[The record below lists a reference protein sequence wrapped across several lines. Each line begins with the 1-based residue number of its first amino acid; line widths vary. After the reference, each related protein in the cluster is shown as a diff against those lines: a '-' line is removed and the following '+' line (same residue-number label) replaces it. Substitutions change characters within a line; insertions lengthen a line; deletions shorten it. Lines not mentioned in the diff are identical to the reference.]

1 MTHSPVTLV
10 TLYLCAILTHF
21 QVLLSLVDVIDY
33 VIWELFLEIGV
44 CNTEQHYPLS
54 LSLSLPSSTEKWKC
68 TSIYSCLTTAVQLY
82 RWDDKPFLTHWW
94 TPYQSSFTTHRSPP
108 THQPQNT
115 LTLSP
120 CRFSQLPPKQELVN
134 RYLIRQ
140 NEWTLANSP

>member
-54 LSLSLPSSTEKWKC
+54 LSLSLSPLALKNENAQVY
-68 TSIYSCLTTAVQLY
+68 IAALQQLC
-82 RWDDKPFLTHWW
+82 
-94 TPYQSSFTTHRSPP
+94 SFTGETINH
-108 THQPQNT
+108 
-115 LTLSP
+115 
-120 CRFSQLPPKQELVN
+120 F
-134 RYLIRQ
+134 
-140 NEWTLANSP
+140 